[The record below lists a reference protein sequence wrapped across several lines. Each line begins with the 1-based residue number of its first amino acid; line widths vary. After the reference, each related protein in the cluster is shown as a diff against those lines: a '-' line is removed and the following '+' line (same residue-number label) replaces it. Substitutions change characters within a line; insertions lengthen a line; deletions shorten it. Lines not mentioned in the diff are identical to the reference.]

1 MTKAAVIISAILL
14 LAGVA
19 AASTFTGIAPSS
31 ETPTLSIPD
40 AVTTGGTTTNDD
52 TTTGETTTVGTTTQT
67 GPDISGPCDE
77 AEHANDPRC
86 TGIGV
91 RTDRD
96 DDDRR
101 GPNRG
106 PGRGDDRDRHEDN
119 SGPGNA
125 RDRDEDR
132 HDDDNSGSG
141 GSDDNSGPGGGGED
155 D

>member
-1 MTKAAVIISAILL
+1 MTKAAVIISAILM

-19 AASTFTGIAPSS
+19 AASTISGGLSS
-31 ETPTLSIPD
+31 SDSPTVSIPD
-40 AVTTGGTTTNDD
+40 GSPSVSVSTSTGTD
-52 TTTGETTTVGTTTQT
+52 TTPTVGTTT
-67 GPDISGPCDE
+67 GEDVSGPCDE

-86 TGIGV
+86 TGVAGA
-91 RTDRD
+91 RR

-106 PGRGDDRDRHEDN
+106 PGRGDDDRREDN

-125 RDRDEDR
+125 HDR
-132 HDDDNSGSG
+132 DDDNSGR
-141 GSDDNSGPGGGGED
+141 GGGD